1 MPASIIDGKAI
12 AAGLRAEIAAQT
24 KALPRPPGLA
34 AILIGD
40 DPASAVYVA
49 SKVKA
54 CAEVGFLSFVHRLP
68 ASTGEAELFDL
79 IEKLNRTPEVSGI
92 LLQLP
97 LPPGLDDR
105 QFICMIDAEK
115 DVDGLSPVNYGL
127 LAAGLPASVP
137 CTPLGCLHLIRTV
150 TTDLQG
156 KRALVLGRST
166 LVGKPMAELLVQ
178 QDCTVTV
185 AHSKSADLPALCR
198 EADILVAAV
207 GRPGLVRGSWI
218 KPGAIVIDVGITRG
232 ADNKLHG
239 DVAFA
244 EALEVAGAITPV
256 PGGVGPMTIACLLF
270 NTLAAACRQ
279 QGVAMPEGLCSHDYS
294 LRTDAAGRQTHGH
307 GPRHG
312 AAGRCSL
319 A

>member
-1 MPASIIDGKAI
+1 MSARIIDGKAI
-12 AAGLRAEIAAQT
+12 AAGLRAEIALCT
-24 KALPRPPGLA
+24 KVLSQPPGLA

-49 SKVKA
+49 GKVKA

-68 ASTGEAELFDL
+68 ASTTEAELFDL
-79 IEKLNRTPEVSGI
+79 IETLNQDSKVSGI

-97 LPPGLDDR
+97 LPTALDAR
-105 QFICMIDAEK
+105 QFISLIDSEK

-127 LAAGLPASVP
+127 LAAGLPASIP
-137 CTPLGCLHLIRTV
+137 CTPLGCLHLIRAV

-185 AHSKSADLPALCR
+185 AHSKSIDLPALCR

-207 GRPGLVRGSWI
+207 GRPGLVRGEWI

-232 ADNKLHG
+232 EDNKLHG
-239 DVAFA
+239 DVNFA
-244 EALEVAGAITPV
+244 EALAVAGAITPV

-270 NTLAAACRQ
+270 NTLVAACHQ
-279 QGVAMPEGLCSHDYS
+279 QGSVVPKGLLDHDYS
-294 LRTDAAGRQTHGH
+294 LCADASGRNT
-307 GPRHG
+307 R
-312 AAGRCSL
+312 GRVARQRSTCQRRL
-319 A
+319 D

>member
-1 MPASIIDGKAI
+1 MSARIIDGKAI
-12 AAGLRAEIAAQT
+12 AADLRARTSFHA
-24 KALPRPPGLA
+24 KALPQPPGLA

-49 SKVKA
+49 GKVKA

-68 ASTGEAELFDL
+68 AATTEAELFDL
-79 IEKLNRTPEVSGI
+79 IETLNQDSKVSGI

-97 LPPGLDDR
+97 LPPELDAR
-105 QFICMIDAEK
+105 QFICMIDSQK

-127 LAAGLPASVP
+127 LAAGLPTAVP
-137 CTPLGCLHLIRTV
+137 CTPLGCLYLIRTV

-185 AHSKSADLPALCR
+185 AHSKSCDLPALCR
-198 EADILVAAV
+198 EADILVTAV
-207 GRPGLVRGSWI
+207 GRPGLVRGEWI
-218 KPGAIVIDVGITRG
+218 RPGAIVIDVGITRG

-239 DVAFA
+239 DVNFA
-244 EALEVAGAITPV
+244 EALAVAGAITPV

-270 NTLAAACRQ
+270 NTLVAACRQ
-279 QGVAMPEGLCSHDYS
+279 QGVVVPEGLLDHDYS
-294 LRTDAAGRQTHGH
+294 LCADASGRNT
-307 GPRHG
+307 R
-312 AAGRCSL
+312 GRVARQRSTCQRRL
-319 A
+319 D